1 MDRTHGLPKTWNEGR
16 RKRALELKHHGWKQC
31 AIAAALGV
39 SAAAVSQWVAEARA
53 RGSEA
58 WRAKPR
64 PIGPVK
70 LTSDQV
76 QMIPEL
82 LSHGAEAY
90 GFRGEF
96 WTCARVATVIW
107 EEFGVS
113 HHKAHV
119 SRLLKRLAWTP
130 QLPIERAAQ
139 RDEAVIKQWRVQVWP
154 ELKKRRASKGGPL
167 SLWMN
172 RAFIY
177 CQAWSERMRP
187 AGRPPSCGR
196 CSRVIMCRS

>member
-1 MDRTHGLPKTWNEGR
+1 MARTDAFPKTWKAGR
-16 RKRALELKHHGWKQC
+16 RKRALALKQGGWKPC
-31 AIAAALGV
+31 ESAAAFGV

-96 WTCARVATVIW
+96 WTCARVATVSW
-107 EEFGVS
+107 EAFGVS
-113 HHKAHV
+113 DHKAHV

-130 QLPIERAAQ
+130 QLPIERAAP
-139 RDEAVIKQWRVQVWP
+139 RDAAVIKPWRVQVWP
-154 ELKKRRASKGGPL
+154 ELKTRRVWKGGRW
-167 SLWMN
+167 SWWTS
-172 RAFIY
+172 RAFLS
-177 CQAWSERMRP
+177 CQGWSVP
-187 AGRPPSCGR
+187 PHHADRPPSCGR
-196 CSRVIMCRS
+196 

>member
-1 MDRTHGLPKTWNEGR
+1 MNRTYDFPKTWKEGR
-16 RKRALELKHHGWKQC
+16 RKRALELKRYGWKQC
-31 AIAAALGV
+31 EIAAAFGV
-39 SAAAVSQWVAEARA
+39 SAAAVSQWVAEARV

-139 RDEAVIKQWRVQVWP
+139 RDEAVIKQWRVQLWP
-154 ELKKRRASKGGPL
+154 ELKKRRALKGGRL
-167 SLWMN
+167 SLWTS
-172 RAFIY
+172 RAFIS
-177 CQAWSERMRP
+177 CQGWSVP
-187 AGRPPSCGR
+187 THHADRPPSCGR
-196 CSRVIMCRS
+196 YTPTIICR